1 MQDLMAAWQA
11 DVAKQPQWVQYWMDI
26 MVVVLGVFAVP
37 FSFVRVEA
45 RWILAGFLAG
55 AGTLMALYSQIG
67 YSRLLGPCPCD
78 LLDAGAGLSGPSAC
92 TMAREPDPVRKMD
105 RSFRHGTDGFTGFR
119 LYRRDPLDSR
129 RALIQ

>member
-26 MVVVLGVFAVP
+26 MVVVLGVFAAP

-67 YSRLLGPCPCD
+67 YSRLLGLAHVIFWTPV
-78 LLDAGAGLSGPSAC
+78 LIYLVRRRAQWRVSG
-92 TMAREPDPVRKMD
+92 DPVRKMD
-105 RSFRHGTDGFTGFR
+105 RSCRHGTDGLARFR
-119 LYRRDPLDSR
+119 LYGRDPLDPR